1 MPAPLSR
8 TLAEFA
14 TALKFDALP
23 AQALEAV
30 KIGMADTVGVMLSGI
45 AMPVSRHV
53 LASIGTRRRDG
64 EARIQLGRD
73 RASVMDATLV
83 NSVTTSS
90 VVFDDVAFSGC
101 HTSTILMPAL
111 LAEGERIGA
120 SGARIACAYAAGYE
134 AWARLSE
141 RDPDSYSS
149 KGWHATA
156 CFGAVAAAIALANL
170 RNLDTQ
176 TTLRAIGIAAS
187 MSGGITASFDTD
199 VGPFQI
205 GRAAAGGVQAVML
218 AEAGMTAPE
227 DPLERP
233 GRGMIVA
240 LSPKGAVDLDTPI
253 DDLGRTWRLESVGIH
268 VKQYPFGNIAQRAID
283 GVLDLVTAHDIK
295 PQEVVKAEMLISD
308 AQYAVVSK
316 SPSVTKFVPSHSIGL
331 AAAAAILERRATF
344 AELGQQ
350 FYDQPPVQEMMKRV
364 VMVADSK
371 IPADTTPNLGFSGGV
386 RLHLTDG
393 RVLESPSV
401 DYARGHWTRRMSE
414 NELWKK
420 FSACSAD
427 ALDGSKAERLFQDL
441 MRLERIENVAC
452 LNA

>member
-14 TALKFDALP
+14 ATLRFDALP
-23 AQALEAV
+23 GQALEAV

-45 AMPVSRHV
+45 DMPVSRHV
-53 LASIGTRRRDG
+53 LATIGTRRPDG
-64 EARIQLGRD
+64 EARIHLGRD

-83 NSVTTSS
+83 NAVTTSS

-111 LAEGERIGA
+111 LAEGDRIGA
-120 SGARIACAYAAGYE
+120 SGQRIACAYAAGYE
-134 AWARLSE
+134 AWARLAE

-170 RNLDTQ
+170 RNLNADAA
-176 TTLRAIGIAAS
+176 LRAIGIASA

-205 GRAAAGGVQAVML
+205 GRAAAAGVQAVML

-233 GRGMIVA
+233 GRGMMVA
-240 LSPKGAVDLDTPI
+240 LSPKGAVDLDTPV
-253 DDLGRTWRLESVGIH
+253 DDLGRAWRLESVGIH
-268 VKQYPFGNIAQRAID
+268 IKQYPFGNIAQRAID
-283 GVLDLVTAHDIK
+283 GVLDLVTAHDVK

-331 AAAAAILERRATF
+331 AAAAAILERRATSV
-344 AELGQQ
+344 ELGSG
-350 FYDQPPVQEMMKRV
+350 FYDQPRVQDLMKRV
-364 VMVADSK
+364 TMVADSK
-371 IPADTTPNLGFSGGV
+371 IPADTQPNMGFSGGV
-386 RLHLTDG
+386 RLHLADG

-401 DYARGHWTRRMSE
+401 DYARGHWTRRMSD

-420 FSACSAD
+420 FSACSAG
-427 ALDGSKAERLFQDL
+427 ALDTQKAERLFQGL
-441 MRLERIENVAC
+441 MKLDQIENVAR